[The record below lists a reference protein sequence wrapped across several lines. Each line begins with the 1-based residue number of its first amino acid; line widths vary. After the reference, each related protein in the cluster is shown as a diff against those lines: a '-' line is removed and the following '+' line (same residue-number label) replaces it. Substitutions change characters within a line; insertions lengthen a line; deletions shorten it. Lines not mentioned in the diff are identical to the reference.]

1 LGEDSPATL
10 QPRINAS
17 TRPWPPT
24 AAGGFPGVA
33 EPLSELTAVLTLI
46 PSIINKRKS
55 SRKLSNRLR
64 LVLLA
69 VLCGLTFLAAGCST
83 TPEIPSRQLNEV
95 LNRYPNAQE
104 PLRIKKLTVA
114 SAAEVAPALQG
125 RAVTVMVMV
134 MVHPAYSLFFRE
146 EQRSA
151 YTEAKYDLL
160 KFQLDSE
167 ARFISE
173 IAKTDNLLILVLPG
187 NFQQESIAPLS
198 YTYYLNAA
206 TGEGTSVYY
215 ITSETWSSGALSMDT
230 MVTLYGFLRKVG
242 ATRMLIG
249 GGYIGRCQREFHSQ
263 VSTYV
268 EMVSPYIVPEIS
280 SASPDDISS
289 REAQEMLVSLRQ
301 GDYTPVRKF
310 IEKMGSGP
318 VESGPNPAALRL

>member
-1 LGEDSPATL
+1 M
-10 QPRINAS
+10 I
-17 TRPWPPT
+17 
-24 AAGGFPGVA
+24 
-33 EPLSELTAVLTLI
+33 VL
-46 PSIINKRKS
+46 PSIMNKRRPSLKLS
-55 SRKLSNRLR
+55 SRQRLR
-64 LVLLA
+64 VVPLA
-69 VLCGLTFLAAGCST
+69 VLCGLAVLAAGCST
-83 TPEIPSRQLNEV
+83 TPEIPSRQLSEI
-95 LNRYPNAQE
+95 LNHYPNAQE

-114 SAAEVAPALQG
+114 SAAEVAPVLQG
-125 RAVTVMVMV
+125 RAVTV

-167 ARFISE
+167 ARFISD
-173 IAKTDNLLILVLPG
+173 ITKTDNLLILVLPG

-206 TGEGTSVYY
+206 AGEGTSVYY

-249 GGYIGRCQREFHSQ
+249 GGYIGRCQREFHNQ

-268 EMVSPYIVPEIS
+268 DMVSPYIVPEIS
-280 SASPDDISS
+280 SVSPDDISS
-289 REAQEMLVSLRQ
+289 PEAAEILGSLRK

-318 VESGPNPAALRL
+318 VGTGPNPAAPRL